1 MSPFL
6 TKGLVTKSKQQL
18 LVVIQLCSDLDQEDT
33 FLQYTFST
41 EFHQLNQLYRHW
53 LSGNIFCYYLKVK
66 KRKHRLDHCRFYDL
80 AKGGGGLTSD
90 FCSNDWSAIGDF
102 CFDFY
107 PQACSIT
114 LKVAANQSA
123 NCYITEAESSFVR
136 FVKNIFLGKFRY

>member
-33 FLQYTFST
+33 FLQYTIST

-53 LSGNIFCYYLKVK
+53 LGSVDFCSDAAIC
-66 KRKHRLDHCRFYDL
+66 LDPCRFYDL

-102 CFDFY
+102 CIKSHLKHY
-107 PQACSIT
+107 PKP
-114 LKVAANQSA
+114 KVHSSA
-123 NCYITEAESSFVR
+123 
-136 FVKNIFLGKFRY
+136 L